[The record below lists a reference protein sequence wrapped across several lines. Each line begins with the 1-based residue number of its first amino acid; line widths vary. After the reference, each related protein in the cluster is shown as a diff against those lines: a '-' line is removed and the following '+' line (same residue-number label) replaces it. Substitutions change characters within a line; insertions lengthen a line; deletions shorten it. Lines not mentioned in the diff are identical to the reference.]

1 MRDGVSLHRF
11 FDRLDNGLT
20 GVRYWAQLYT
30 TKLDWNE
37 IGNDTYI

>member
-11 FDRLDNGLT
+11 VDRLDNGLT

-30 TKLDWNE
+30 NKLDWNE
-37 IGNDTYI
+37 MGNDTYI